1 MFDKDP
7 SIPSSQ
13 RARLADNRAGQ
24 MPSLDRSDMAKTVDK
39 QWAGAPAGYRE
50 LPAFFS
56 TASARARA
64 LGVKRDTIRVW
75 DEGRARRVRATSQ
88 GRVAL
93 LLAVCAAVSKYLV
106 TTQDVGRWMLSPQPS
121 LRGQSPVEALLD
133 LGDDVIQQIRF
144 ALDRLVS
151 TNGSHEPLANDDW
164 EAIESELDPAVV
176 RQIRST
182 YERVVR
188 GAVPADLD
196 IYELV

>member
-1 MFDKDP
+1 
-7 SIPSSQ
+7 
-13 RARLADNRAGQ
+13 
-24 MPSLDRSDMAKTVDK
+24 MAKMVDK
-39 QWAGAPAGYRE
+39 HSAGSPAGYRE
-50 LPAFFS
+50 LRTFFS

-75 DEGRARRVRATSQ
+75 DEGCASRVRATSQ

-93 LLAVCAAVSKYLV
+93 LLAVCTAVSKYMV
-106 TTQDVGRWMLSPQPS
+106 TNQDVGRWMLSPQPS

-133 LGDDVIQQIRF
+133 LGDDLIQQIRL

-151 TNGSHEPLANDDW
+151 PNGSHEPLSNDDW
-164 EAIESELDPAVV
+164 KAIESEVDAAVV

-196 IYELV
+196 ICELV